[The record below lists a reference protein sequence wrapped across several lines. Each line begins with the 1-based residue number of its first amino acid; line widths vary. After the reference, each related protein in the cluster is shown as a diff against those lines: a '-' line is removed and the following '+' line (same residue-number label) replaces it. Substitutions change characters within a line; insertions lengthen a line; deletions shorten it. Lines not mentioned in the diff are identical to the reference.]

1 MEKKSAGILL
11 YRMKNKVIEF
21 FLVHPGGP
29 FFINKDL
36 GSWSIPKGEFT
47 ESEDALDAATREF
60 KEETGIDLAGNALE
74 LSPVKQKG
82 GKRVF
87 AWAMEAD
94 LDPEKISSNTF
105 SLEWP
110 PKSGKFRDYP
120 EIDKGEWF
128 SYPIAK
134 QKINPAQILF
144 IEELITKLNL
154 PAEYIHGITA

>member
-1 MEKKSAGILL
+1 MDKKSAGILL
-11 YRMKNKVIEF
+11 YRLNNKIIEF

-29 FFINKDL
+29 FFIKKDL

-47 ESEDALDAATREF
+47 ETEKAFDAAKREF
-60 KEETGIDLAGNALE
+60 KEETGIDLNGNAIE
-74 LSPVKQKG
+74 LSPIKQKS
-82 GKRVF
+82 GKQVF
-87 AWAMEAD
+87 AWAIEGD
-94 LDPEKISSNTF
+94 LDPQKISSNTF

-128 SYPIAK
+128 NYLSAK

-144 IEELITKLNL
+144 IDELVKKLKL
-154 PAEYIHGITA
+154 PGKQILG